1 MSITDDDRFLMIS
14 VSARASGRS
23 FALWIGP
30 RHHARHA
37 ARIWIDNRAVVSV
50 EDDPPQVLAGELN
63 ASDLDAVRR
72 YIALNR
78 EAILDHWHERT
89 DGVELVRTLR
99 PLPDVADEQL
109 GEARLQAWR

>member
-72 YIALNR
+72 YTALNR